1 MMNHYFF
8 SFFFI
13 YFRKNSSRHD
23 QKGMLLSAEYV
34 KKSQADISGM
44 ADVLAN
50 RMLLTVQGEYYEIRS
65 KGSICFRK
73 YLEIWREK

>member
-1 MMNHYFF
+1 
-8 SFFFI
+8 
-13 YFRKNSSRHD
+13 
-23 QKGMLLSAEYV
+23 MLGSGVLQQYEDRLDCAGYRFPL
-34 KKSQADISGM
+34 ADISGM

-73 YLEIWREK
+73 YLEIWRK